1 MRRIPNIRATSRVR
15 RSGNRHV
22 CGPASPCQH
31 QRAPQAFVPRV
42 IRIDLCRWAAGRYVA
57 YDTFP
62 STHPTPYMRSAF
74 RARRVVLIAVLFLMS
89 APTIPAQA
97 RSANVTER
105 TFEVN
110 SAGSDYP
117 FVVSLRGVYR
127 IFRDSVV
134 VEIARGVI
142 ASQVPA
148 QLGAKGRATDVTLAV
163 GLGSGTPDSWRFL
176 HETKEVKIGSS
187 LAPEQQLPVPLI
199 RLVVTGVDSIP
210 LGDRWLAFQVG
221 VQQEIPG
228 MRAGRMVNFACS
240 EDYLLGA
247 TLSSQARAIRQRAA
261 YAQVC

>member
-1 MRRIPNIRATSRVR
+1 
-15 RSGNRHV
+15 
-22 CGPASPCQH
+22 
-31 QRAPQAFVPRV
+31 
-42 IRIDLCRWAAGRYVA
+42 
-57 YDTFP
+57 
-62 STHPTPYMRSAF
+62 MRSAF
-74 RARRVVLIAVLFLMS
+74 RACRVALIAVLFLLP

>member
-1 MRRIPNIRATSRVR
+1 MA
-15 RSGNRHV
+15 
-22 CGPASPCQH
+22 
-31 QRAPQAFVPRV
+31 
-42 IRIDLCRWAAGRYVA
+42 
-57 YDTFP
+57 
-62 STHPTPYMRSAF
+62 
-74 RARRVVLIAVLFLMS
+74 LIAVLFLAS
-89 APTIPAQA
+89 APAIDAQT
-97 RSANVTER
+97 RSRDVTER

-117 FVVSLRGVYR
+117 FVMSLRGVYR
-127 IFRDSVV
+127 VFRDSVV

-148 QLGAKGRATDVTLAV
+148 QFGAKGRATDVTLAV

-176 HETKEVKIGSS
+176 HDTKEAKIGPM
-187 LAPEQQLPVPLI
+187 LAPEQQLPVPMI
-199 RLVVTGVDSIP
+199 RLVITGVDTIP

-247 TLSSQARAIRQRAA
+247 TLSSRARAMRQRAA